1 MTDER
6 AGVGFLFDENIPA
19 AFTEALQRVGYNV
32 TSTQQA
38 GLDGKDDPDVIA
50 YCGDTRLVWVTKDLD
65 ARKKAAYAQLVR
77 EKRVSAVFLAPP
89 RAKGWS
95 SKEQFEVIVKHL
107 RPLED
112 RYRRCRGP
120 RFYVCRAKG
129 QPREVTSFSAR
140 PGRA

>member
-1 MTDER
+1 MTNER

-19 AFTEALQRVGYNV
+19 AFTEALRLVGYNA
-32 TSTQQA
+32 TSTQLA
-38 GLDGKDDPDVIA
+38 GLDKKDDPDVIA
-50 YCGDTRLVWVTKDLD
+50 YCGDQRLVWVTKDLD

-77 EKRVSAVFLAPP
+77 EKQVSAVFLASP

-112 RYRRCRGP
+112 RFRGSRGP
-120 RFYVCRAKG
+120 RYFVCRAQG
-129 QPREVTSFSAR
+129 QPREATSFGAR